1 MLSES
6 VPAGTQPSNNYL
18 PNQEQPPIDD
28 STTQPV
34 AREEGPV
41 NDEISDLLLLLE
53 IEPENIDPY
62 DRNLFSHW
70 VDVDGDGCNSRRE
83 VLIAEALEAPII
95 AEECELIGGLWYSA
109 YDGIITDDDS
119 GLDVD
124 HMVPLSEAW
133 DSGAN
138 SWSADQREAFA
149 NDLELPEALIAVSA
163 ASNRSKGDKDPADWL
178 PSLQSYRC
186 QYVQDWVKVKVKWK
200 LSVDQKEFSAIRS
213 LLATC

>member
-1 MLSES
+1 VLSES
-6 VPAGTQPSNNYL
+6 VPAGTQPSNSSL
-18 PNQEQPPIDD
+18 PNEEQPPIDD
-28 STTQPV
+28 STTQPA
-34 AREEGPV
+34 AREQDLSSE
-41 NDEISDLLLLLE
+41 EISGLLLLLE
-53 IEPENIDPY
+53 IEPENLDPY

-109 YDGIITDDDS
+109 YDGVITDEDS

-138 SWSADQREAFA
+138 SWSADKREAFA

-186 QYVQDWVKVKVKWK
+186 QYVQDWIKVKVKWK

>member
-1 MLSES
+1 VLSES
-6 VPAGTQPSNNYL
+6 VPAGTQPSNSSL
-18 PNQEQPPIDD
+18 PNEEQPPIDD
-28 STTQPV
+28 STTQPA
-34 AREEGPV
+34 AREQDLSSE
-41 NDEISDLLLLLE
+41 EISGLLLLLE
-53 IEPENIDPY
+53 IEPENLDPY

-109 YDGIITDDDS
+109 YDGVITDEDS

-186 QYVQDWVKVKVKWK
+186 QYVQDWIKVKVKWK

>member
-6 VPAGTQPSNNYL
+6 VPAGTQPSNSSL
-18 PNQEQPPIDD
+18 PNEEQPPIDD
-28 STTQPV
+28 STTQPA
-34 AREEGPV
+34 AREQDLSSE
-41 NDEISDLLLLLE
+41 EISGLLLLLE
-53 IEPENIDPY
+53 IEPENLDPY

-109 YDGIITDDDS
+109 YDGVITDEDS

-178 PSLQSYRC
+178 PSLKSYRC
-186 QYVQDWVKVKVKWK
+186 QYVQDWIKVKVKWK